1 MTLAF
6 HASQHLDLSI
16 DRETD
21 RLPSYLQNRKQVL
34 SALLGTSQLECLG
47 YNRFR
52 YVVAALQ
59 VFHLSIRPVVVLDVG
74 GGEDNLTIHAVDV
87 KIEGMGLVDDS
98 DFQLT
103 LNAILRAR
111 KDGLT
116 GQADLGVQVGQL
128 PLLRFIPKH
137 ILEKTG
143 ESVLN
148 GLLLTIKGRVG
159 QQVLKDFLSWCD
171 KYPISLQNLPE
182 K

>member
-34 SALLGTSQLECLG
+34 GALLGTNQLECLG

-52 YVVAALQ
+52 YVVATLEI
-59 VFHLSIRPVVVLDVG
+59 FHLSIRPVVVLDVG

-87 KIEGMGLVDDS
+87 KIEGMGLVDD
-98 DFQLT
+98 FQLT

-116 GQADLGVQVGQL
+116 GQADLGVQVGQI

-171 KYPISLQNLPE
+171 KYPISLHQNLSE